1 MFSLIFF
8 MNIITILFCFSIILI
23 NSLGIDR
30 GAIWTQPKILAV
42 ELITIANLFIISQT
56 WELIKFS
63 KAWKIAAL
71 LWGIF
76 LTVGAIAT
84 INSPMPM
91 RSLLGQST
99 MKSGLLY
106 YGLIAVFTM
115 SNALV
120 LKLKPEVI
128 KAQLQGLLI
137 GGVILSLSIFPQMLN
152 WQLDYTIT
160 SGQLIKDNI
169 LQSTIFQGHQPIG
182 FYSHRGH
189 VAFTLSS
196 VGVMALVAYQK
207 KWINIKQL
215 ASYMILVIPALIC
228 TQTRAGL
235 LAFIVATGYLLG
247 RKHYKVIVVGAIA
260 CILIIGIISTNRH
273 IKDFPIINQITSNRI
288 DFWQFSTRRINQRP
302 LFGWGF
308 DGFEI
313 AYPYQPDGKI
323 KTTQALTSKAHN
335 LILDTAVSVGII
347 GTVGYLILIGFC
359 LYLVSKSSMAGMVA
373 VAIAYLTYT
382 FTWYECAQ
390 FTHIFWWSLS
400 FFDYEKTFTNSISIN
415 NQSVISFSVDTRVR
429 GWISRA
435 KARIFRKV

>member
-1 MFSLIFF
+1 
-8 MNIITILFCFSIILI
+8 MN
-23 NSLGIDR
+23 R

-42 ELITIANLFIISQT
+42 ELITIINLFIISQS
-56 WELIKFS
+56 WELIKLS
-63 KAWKIAAL
+63 KVWRIAAL
-71 LWGIF
+71 LWSAFLLIGII
-76 LTVGAIAT
+76 TT
-84 INSPMPM
+84 IYSPLPV
-91 RSLLGQST
+91 RSLLGHVT

-120 LKLKPEVI
+120 LKLKPEVV
-128 KAQLQGLLI
+128 KAQFQGLLI
-137 GGVILSLSIFPQMLN
+137 GGLILSLSIFPQTLN
-152 WQLDYTIT
+152 WQIDYTAT
-160 SGQLIKDNI
+160 TGQLIKENI
-169 LQSTIFQGHQPIG
+169 LKSTIFQGHQPIG
-182 FYSHRGH
+182 LYSHRGH
-189 VAFTLSS
+189 AAFTLAA
-196 VGVMALVAYQK
+196 VNVMALVAYQK

-215 ASYMILVIPALIC
+215 ALYIIPAMPALIF

-235 LAFIVATGYLLG
+235 LALIIAFGYLLG
-247 RKHYKVIVVGAIA
+247 KKHYKVIAVGAIA
-260 CILIIGIISTNRH
+260 TILIISIISTNRH
-273 IKDFPIINQITSNRI
+273 IKDFPIINQITSNRV
-288 DFWQFSTRRINQRP
+288 DFWSFSTRRIKQRP

-313 AYPYQPDGKI
+313 AYPFQPDGKI

-347 GTVGYLILIGFC
+347 GTVVYLILIGFC
-359 LYLVSKSSMAGMVA
+359 LYLVSKSSMVGMVG

-400 FFDYEKTFTNSISIN
+400 FFDYEKVIRSISIN
-415 NQSVISFSVDTRVR
+415 NQSVTSYSSMDTRIR
-429 GWISRA
+429 SWISAA